1 MTRSRVFAHLV
12 VALTLSMSPA
22 SVLAYDPVAP
32 NGVVDLTPTVY
43 TNRVQWWPGGHE
55 QPIIV
60 PYHKWGPDGPWAS
73 DLLIVDENTANQV
86 DCPPHMVPPLEKIRE
101 RRQQFVEKPDRIVEI
116 LHEGSRRA
124 RTVAARTMEEVR
136 SAVHLTP

>member
-1 MTRSRVFAHLV
+1 MAHL
-12 VALTLSMSPA
+12 VALTLLCLFAALGPFA
-22 SVLAYDPVAP
+22 AEAYDPVAP

-73 DLLIVDENTANQV
+73 DLLI
-86 DCPPHMVPPLEKIRE
+86 
-101 RRQQFVEKPDRIVEI
+101 DRKSV
-116 LHEGSRRA
+116 
-124 RTVAARTMEEVR
+124 V
-136 SAVHLTP
+136 

>member
-43 TNRVQWWPGGHE
+43 TNRVQWWPGGQE

-60 PYHKWGPDGPWAS
+60 P
-73 DLLIVDENTANQV
+73 
-86 DCPPHMVPPLEKIRE
+86 
-101 RRQQFVEKPDRIVEI
+101 
-116 LHEGSRRA
+116 
-124 RTVAARTMEEVR
+124 
-136 SAVHLTP
+136 